1 MSKLV
6 LRVVIALAFAP
17 VASVYAQCDF
27 SDIPVMSEMQVSSLM
42 DNAQYNS
49 RPMAVRSF
57 TANVAAESVASFYRQ
72 SWRDRYSESTFG
84 PWQQIGTLEGECFF
98 TVQYGGAGDSAFGR
112 LLISKIPKGD
122 GGGKLGVGVIKP
134 SDAMVVSDLLTDDG
148 PKKGRVTMITSQ
160 QSVAELVRFYRTEM
174 AANSWSLEQE
184 FHRGSG
190 AVLVFR
196 KGINE
201 NNIVIMP
208 AGEASQILINEVEVH

>member
-1 MSKLV
+1 MSKFILPLV
-6 LRVVIALAFAP
+6 VALALAP
-17 VASVYAQCDF
+17 VTSVYAQCDF

-42 DNAQYNS
+42 DNAQYNN

-57 TANVAAESVASFYRQ
+57 TANVTAESVASFYRR

-98 TVQYGGAGDSAFGR
+98 TVQYGGAGDSSFGR
-112 LLISKIPKGD
+112 LLISKIPQGD
-122 GGGKLGVGVIKP
+122 GGGTLGAGVVKP
-134 SDAMVVSDLLTDDG
+134 GDAMVVSDLLTDDD
-148 PKKGRVTMITSQ
+148 PKEGRVTMITSQ
-160 QSVAELVRFYRTEM
+160 QSVAELVSFYRTEM
-174 AANSWSLEQE
+174 ASNRWSLEQE
-184 FHRGSG
+184 FNQGSG

-208 AGEASQILINEVEVH
+208 AGDATQILINEVEVH